1 MGGPRRSDDEVRRRR
16 GLVNQLRQRGM
27 KQKAIA
33 RKLGIPLR
41 TIQRDYEAIT
51 NSLYERLKAQAE
63 VVKNQLRGLSDDE
76 LITFMMGSPEE
87 RSELWE
93 KIQARSSKK

>member
-1 MGGPRRSDDEVRRRR
+1 V
-16 GLVNQLRQRGM
+16 

-63 VVKNQLRGLSDDE
+63 VVKNQLKWLSDDE
-76 LITFMMGSPEE
+76 LITFMMGSSEE
-87 RSELWE
+87 RHEMWE
-93 KIQARSSKK
+93 KIQTRGGKK

>member
-1 MGGPRRSDDEVRRRR
+1 MVD
-16 GLVNQLRQRGM
+16 QLRQRGV

-63 VVKNQLRGLSDDE
+63 MVKNQLKWLDNDE
-76 LITFMMGSPEE
+76 LITFIMGSSEE

-93 KIQARSSKK
+93 KIQARSGKK